1 MYYILSLLPFA
12 RLVSINKSIDLLNI
26 VFYLERKILVVN
38 AKCLLQHLTRLMV
51 ELEYLCRI

>member
-51 ELEYLCRI
+51 KLEYLCRI